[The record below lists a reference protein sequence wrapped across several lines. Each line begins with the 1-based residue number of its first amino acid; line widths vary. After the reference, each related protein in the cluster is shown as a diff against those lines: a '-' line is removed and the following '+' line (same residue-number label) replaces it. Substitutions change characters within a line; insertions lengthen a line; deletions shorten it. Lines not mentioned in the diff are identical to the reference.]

1 MYTNPAE
8 AAYCITRIARS
19 NALAAASTDS
29 CARASHVGIAEAY
42 GDRLT
47 SLTSAAVR
55 QPRSDDRAL
64 RTAVDA

>member
-1 MYTNPAE
+1 MHTNPDE

-19 NALAAASTDS
+19 EALAAASTDS

-47 SLTSAAVR
+47 SLTRLLIHPRRAGAA
-55 QPRSDDRAL
+55 L
-64 RTAVDA
+64 IGTAIDV